1 MVGWNWRIAAQF
13 HGKGRF
19 VLFDTYGWK
28 SFLADGILAPA
39 GASSSFYLPGTQ
51 LMEHPLLTIHL
62 LSEYREPTWGQGR
75 RVDQWMLRPGER
87 EKQEN
92 HFWDACVG
100 CAVAASVT
108 GLKFNATGEP
118 PSLPESGPKID
129 LQALL
134 AKKRAEFEARR
145 TQGVW

>member
-1 MVGWNWRIAAQF
+1 
-13 HGKGRF
+13 
-19 VLFDTYGWK
+19 
-28 SFLADGILAPA
+28 
-39 GASSSFYLPGTQ
+39 
-51 LMEHPLLTIHL
+51 
-62 LSEYREPTWGQGR
+62 
-75 RVDQWMLRPGER
+75 MLRPGER

-118 PSLPESGPKID
+118 TPPPVPRPKITQED
-129 LQALL
+129 LAR
-134 AKKRAEFEARR
+134 KRQEFEARR